1 MAEVTGCVM
10 HISCTAETSSDAVRT
25 AIRMNGYT
33 KLFDLHAGIRL
44 VLSMLRRNLT
54 LC

>member
-1 MAEVTGCVM
+1 M
-10 HISCTAETSSDAVRT
+10 HISCTAETSGDAVRR

-44 VLSMLRRNLT
+44 VLIGLRRNLT
-54 LC
+54 GC